1 MSTNAAVGK
10 GPLELARPD
19 IRALTPYSHAE
30 WNPQLERLHANELPW
45 RVLGD
50 ESLAG
55 LNRYPEPQPH
65 ALVHRLAEIYGVE
78 PQCLL
83 VGRGSDEGIDLLTRA
98 FCAAG
103 RDAVLVCP
111 PTFGMYAVAARIQ
124 GAGVVSVPLKADE
137 DFALDVSSIC
147 AALPDVK
154 LVHLCTP
161 NNPTGTPLEE
171 AAVQQV
177 VEAARG
183 RAIVVIDEAYAE
195 FSAAQS
201 WCRVID
207 REPHVVVLRTLSKA
221 YGLAGVRVG
230 SVIATPAIIE
240 LLRKIIPP
248 YAIAQPT
255 VEATLA
261 ALTPAQVEIMQTRRD
276 EIVAAREQMR
286 TALKTKSSVSKIWRS
301 DANFLLVR
309 FADTS
314 AALRAIVDAGLI
326 VREFRGAA
334 GFGDALRITIGTPEQ
349 NARLLGSLT

>member
-1 MSTNAAVGK
+1 MSVSTNDE
-10 GPLELARPD
+10 GPLGLARPD

-50 ESLAG
+50 DSQAG
-55 LNRYPEPQPH
+55 WNRYPEPQPQ
-65 ALVHRLAEIYGVE
+65 ALVRRLAQIYGVA
-78 PQCLL
+78 PDRLL

-98 FCAAG
+98 FCTAG
-103 RDAVLVCP
+103 RDSVLVCP

-124 GAGVVSVPLKADE
+124 GAGVVSVPLKTTP
-137 DFALDVSSIC
+137 DFALDVPAII
-147 AALPDVK
+147 AALDNVK

-161 NNPTGTPLEE
+161 NNPTGTRLDE
-171 AAVQQV
+171 AAIQQV
-177 VEAARG
+177 IDAARG
-183 RAIVVIDEAYAE
+183 RALVVIDEAYAE
-195 FSAAQS
+195 FSSAPS
-201 WCRVID
+201 WCRAID

-221 YGLAGVRVG
+221 YGLAGVRIG

-261 ALTPAQVEIMQTRRD
+261 ALTPAQVEIMHTRRD
-276 EIVAAREQMR
+276 EIVAARGQLAA
-286 TALKTKSSVSKIWRS
+286 ALSAKSSVLKVWSS

-309 FADTS
+309 FANMR
-314 AALRAIVDAGLI
+314 AAMQAIMAAGLL
-326 VREFRGAA
+326 VREFHGAA
-334 GFGDALRITIGTPEQ
+334 GFGDALRITIGTGEQ

>member
-1 MSTNAAVGK
+1 MSTH
-10 GPLELARPD
+10 PLDLARPD
-19 IRALTPYSHAE
+19 IRALTPYSHAV
-30 WNPQLERLHANELPW
+30 WNPELERLHANELPW

-50 ESLAG
+50 DSQAG
-55 LNRYPEPQPH
+55 WNRYPEPQPQ
-65 ALVHRLAEIYGVE
+65 ALVRRLAELYGVA
-78 PQCLL
+78 PNHLL

-98 FCAAG
+98 FCTAG
-103 RDAVLVCP
+103 RDSVLVCP

-124 GAGVVSVPLKADE
+124 GAGVISVPLKTSP
-137 DFALDVSSIC
+137 DFALDVPAIAS
-147 AALPDVK
+147 ALVNVK

-161 NNPTGTPLEE
+161 NNPTGTRLDD
-171 AAVQQV
+171 ASIQQIIQ
-177 VEAARG
+177 AARG
-183 RAIVVIDEAYAE
+183 RALVVIDEAYAE
-195 FSAAQS
+195 FSAAPS
-201 WCRVID
+201 WCRAID

-255 VEATLA
+255 VETTLA
-261 ALTPAQVEIMQTRRD
+261 ALTPAQVEIMRTRRD
-276 EIVAAREQMR
+276 EIVASRQQLSA
-286 TALKTKSSVSKIWRS
+286 ALAAKVSVLKVWSS

-309 FADTS
+309 FADMP
-314 AALRAIVDAGLI
+314 AAMQAIMAAGLL

-334 GFGDALRITIGTPEQ
+334 GFGDALRITVGTSTQ